1 MKNYFINEYN
11 YSRGFDFQP
20 ERNVIFVISFILNDE
35 SSLSD
40 CF

>member
-1 MKNYFINEYN
+1 MKNYFINKYN
-11 YSRGFDFQP
+11 YSRGFDFQLK
-20 ERNVIFVISFILNDE
+20 ENVIFVISFIFDDE